1 MYQLTFKTFFIA
13 AKSFFAAK
21 SAWIKYVAIAILTV
35 MVLAYVYSA
44 GKDSERAEWLG
55 KEREFLMQQNAIKED
70 AKKRIEENQ
79 AKYDKILMGAF
90 NNYEQERK
98 NLNNRI
104 SELSNQR
111 MYITAA
117 KSSSCDRVPVKTKD
131 SIGIDSSAG
140 RVELSAEDGK
150 NIRNDYGTAQ
160 ELVEQYKA
168 LRNICLPLVEVVE

>member
-1 MYQLTFKTFFIA
+1 MYLSLIKGFLT
-13 AKSFFAAK
+13 AKSL
-21 SAWIKYVAIAILTV
+21 WIKIALAVILSIA
-35 MVLAYVYSA
+35 VLAYVYSA
-44 GKDSERAEWLG
+44 GKDSERSEWLG
-55 KEREFLMQQNAIKED
+55 KEREFLAQQNAIKED

-104 SELSNQR
+104 SELSDKR
-111 MYITAA
+111 MYITAS
-117 KSSSCDRVPVKTKD
+117 KNTSCDRVSAKAKD

-150 NIRNDYGTAQ
+150 NIRNDYGAAQ

-168 LRNICLPLVEVVE
+168 LRNICLPLVEVIE

>member
-1 MYQLTFKTFFIA
+1 MYLSLIKGFLT
-13 AKSFFAAK
+13 AKSL
-21 SAWIKYVAIAILTV
+21 WIKIALAVILSIA
-35 MVLAYVYSA
+35 VLAYVYSA

-55 KEREFLMQQNAIKED
+55 KEREFLTRQNAIKED

-104 SELSNQR
+104 DELSNQR

-117 KSSSCDRVPVKTKD
+117 KSTSCNRVPSKAKD
-131 SIGIDSSAG
+131 SSGVDSAPN
-140 RVELSAEDGK
+140 RVELSDEDGK

>member
-1 MYQLTFKTFFIA
+1 MYLTVIKTFLT
-13 AKSFFAAK
+13 AK
-21 SAWIKYVAIAILTV
+21 SAWIKYAAIAILTV

-55 KEREFLMQQNAIKED
+55 KEQEFLGQQSAIKEENS
-70 AKKRIEENQ
+70 KRIKEYQ
-79 AKYDKILMGAF
+79 DKYDQILMEAF

-117 KSSSCDRVPVKTKD
+117 KDSGCNRLPAKTKD
-131 SIGIDSSAG
+131 SRGVDSSPN
-140 RVELSAEDGK
+140 RVELSDEDGK

>member
-1 MYQLTFKTFFIA
+1 MYLTVIKTFLT
-13 AKSFFAAK
+13 AK
-21 SAWIKYVAIAILTV
+21 SAWIKYAAIAILTV

-44 GKDSERAEWLG
+44 GKDSERSEWLG
-55 KEREFLMQQNAIKED
+55 KEREFLAQQNAIKEENS
-70 AKKRIEENQ
+70 KRIKEYQ
-79 AKYDKILMGAF
+79 DKYDQILMEAF

-117 KSSSCDRVPVKTKD
+117 KDSGCNRLPAKTKD
-131 SIGIDSSAG
+131 SSGVDSAPN
-140 RVELSAEDGK
+140 RVELSDEDGK

-160 ELVEQYKA
+160 ELVMQYER
-168 LRNICLPLVEVVE
+168 LRAICLPLVEVIE

>member
-1 MYQLTFKTFFIA
+1 MYLTVIKTFLT
-13 AKSFFAAK
+13 AK
-21 SAWIKYVAIAILTV
+21 SAWIKYAAIAILTV

-44 GKDSERAEWLG
+44 GKDSERSEWLG
-55 KEREFLMQQNAIKED
+55 KEREFLTRQTAIKEA

-104 SELSNQR
+104 DELSNQR

-117 KSSSCDRVPVKTKD
+117 KSTSCNRVSSKAKD
-131 SIGIDSSAG
+131 SSSVDSAAD
-140 RVELSAEDGK
+140 RVELSGQDGK
-150 NIRNDYGTAQ
+150 NIRDDYGTAQ
-160 ELVEQYKA
+160 ELVMQYER
-168 LRNICLPLVEVVE
+168 LREVCLPLVEVVE

>member
-1 MYQLTFKTFFIA
+1 MYLSLIKGFLT
-13 AKSFFAAK
+13 AKSL
-21 SAWIKYVAIAILTV
+21 WIKIALAVILSIA
-35 MVLAYVYSA
+35 VLAYVYSA
-44 GKDSERAEWLG
+44 GKDSERAEWLD
-55 KEREFLMQQNAIKED
+55 KEQEFLAQQSAIKEENS
-70 AKKRIEENQ
+70 KRIKEYQ
-79 AKYDKILMGAF
+79 DKYDQILMEAF

-117 KSSSCDRVPVKTKD
+117 KSTSCNRVPAKTKD
-131 SIGIDSSAG
+131 SSGVDSAPN
-140 RVELSAEDGK
+140 RVELSDEDGK